1 MAPLWDADPD
11 MVGVRSLRAQAWPPH
26 AEATVPLAL
35 PHRRVAKGRLR
46 GRDGLVANL
55 TAAAARRSGG
65 DPAPPR
71 VWVLS
76 GMGGCGKTTVALEAA
91 HELANASTQVWWVP
105 EAAEVG
111 NWSLYSALRSVAIAA
126 GAQLAD
132 FVGTHPAE
140 VLWKHLDALS
150 SPWLLVLDNID
161 DPAALAGASMPTARG
176 AGWLRE
182 PAHPWGT
189 VLITSRE
196 SRATRWGDWVGMVGV
211 DVLSAEDS
219 AQVLCDLAPEAGTAQ
234 EAMEL
239 AEHLGG
245 LPLAL
250 DLAGSYLARA
260 RASTLPSPSMP
271 ETFAN
276 YRLRL
281 DAHLSD
287 MASDPDIDLEP
298 RERTRRALVSTW
310 ELSLDLLHGQEIELA
325 RPLLRLLCAFGP
337 APLPYLELLDSE
349 ILAQSEL
356 FDNPD
361 HARLLAALDGL
372 KGLKLITVEV
382 PRDAAGTPAD
392 TVRRRLTI
400 HPMVRAAGRAH
411 PDFAE
416 QAPRMLGL
424 VTALLLRVT
433 GPLKPASPANWPM
446 WRALASHCGAAH
458 HLLSACA
465 DRLGEAVDP
474 NLVTAATEP
483 STSAAHYL
491 NQVGMYSEAIA
502 ELDVVCALRGR
513 LLGNS
518 SPATIAARLHL
529 AWALRDNGDLAAA
542 DRLYQDLARAA
553 ADSLPADHPYLQ
565 SVHTGRARV
574 LRELG
579 RYEQA
584 EDELNAALVM
594 RRRAPQGGPL
604 GILRVRH
611 DLASLANKRGRYE
624 EAVVELRDVV
634 RGVRALGAEGELDA
648 PAMEVSLARALR
660 DAGHAEEAAES
671 AERAIQEFL
680 QVLAPDHPDVL
691 LARHERARILRDH
704 EREPELLERAR
715 DEFADIWRTAERRL
729 GPEHPDVLATRH
741 ELATVWDLLGR
752 PDLAA
757 EHFRE
762 VLEGAK
768 QRLGEDHPHVAVCE
782 RNLAAVLA
790 SPVPLLS
797 ESLSSH
803 GDFTMNCEPGAVEFP
818 PAVADP
824 PALSLAEALSAG
836 HDSGGSGPAADRALS
851 LFVYPRQSRGGGNPA
866 GGGFSEGS
874 PAPRRTQDPY
884 GSPHRTYRPA
894 TDLTRERTPS
904 LDFPNDAD
912 LRMLATGQEDV
923 LLIEQLR
930 ARERKTRFDAL
941 AELLRLADAPH
952 LHHSEMV
959 PTIPQLRDLL
969 LEASDTDPEAVT
981 AVLLHPS
988 VGRWLSRA
996 LRALYATTGGSH
1008 DTLPGGLP
1016 GSDAVDLPHLH
1027 AVVAAAAV
1035 RAQLTFTLPIPV
1047 RDGFAALPTLG
1058 SADLRSSGSTTARIV
1073 ASAYTTEV
1081 KCRDTTVRLPRPG
1094 ALAPQG
1100 WIPAQRVRTPAGS
1113 GSFNLVLDDADP
1125 YRGTDG
1131 PMAPS
1136 LLSSQNAVHWRQTTS
1151 EAATLLAETV
1161 PRQAA
1166 AMASVLTALTP
1177 LPAARDSVMTSVSSS
1192 DAFGGAVLSSPPD
1205 AVELAAT
1212 LVHEFRHMKLNCV
1225 LKSVDLYVAEAEA
1238 VESPLYYAPWRDDP
1252 RPLSGFFHGVFAFFG
1267 VVDFWRRLARR
1278 VEGETL
1284 RRCQFQLTYWRR
1296 QTLDAYAALCSSPHL
1311 TARGVEFTQMMHETA
1326 DTWTDH
1332 AVVPDALAALAT
1344 DAVLVHRVR
1353 WRVHHLRPVVG
1364 AVSELTH
1371 AWLAGA
1377 PCPPRLGDRR
1387 IASAVR
1393 PDRDVPSLNDYT
1405 MLLCRSATGPSSRA
1419 SRSSDDS
1426 VPSWP
1431 RLAEPW
1437 SRLLLTLRIA
1447 GSESGDAAANT
1458 AAAVRS
1464 LTHCPEVVR
1473 AVHTR
1478 AATIT
1483 GSPPDPAALAAWID
1497 VPDRASDTS
1506 GLPLMIPPMIPSAY

>member
-1 MAPLWDADPD
+1 M
-11 MVGVRSLRAQAWPPH
+11 
-26 AEATVPLAL
+26 
-35 PHRRVAKGRLR
+35 
-46 GRDGLVANL
+46 
-55 TAAAARRSGG
+55 
-65 DPAPPR
+65 
-71 VWVLS
+71 LS
-76 GMGGCGKTTVALEAA
+76 GMGGCGKTTVALEVA
-91 HELANASTQVWWVP
+91 HELAKASTQVWWVP
-105 EAAEVG
+105 EAAEAG
-111 NWSLYSALRSVAIAA
+111 NWSLYSALRSVAVAA

-132 FVGTHPAE
+132 FIGTHPAE
-140 VLWKHLDALS
+140 VLWRHLDALS

-161 DPAALAGASMPTARG
+161 DPAALAGSSMPTARRT
-176 AGWLRE
+176 GWLRE
-182 PAHPWGT
+182 PARPWGT
-189 VLITSRE
+189 VLVTSRE
-196 SRATRWGDWVGMVGV
+196 SRAARWGDWVRMVGV
-211 DVLSAEDS
+211 DVLSAEDG
-219 AQVLCDLAPEAGTAQ
+219 AQVLGDLAPEAGTAQ
-234 EAMEL
+234 EAREL

-260 RASTLPSPSMP
+260 WASTLPSPCMP
-271 ETFAN
+271 ETFAD
-276 YRLRL
+276 YRRRL

-310 ELSLDLLHGQEIELA
+310 ELSLDLLHGQQIDLA

-382 PRDAAGTPAD
+382 PRGAAGMPAG

-400 HPMVRAAGRAH
+400 HPMVRAAARAH

-416 QAPRMLGL
+416 QAPHMLSL

-433 GPLKPASPANWPM
+433 GPLQPASPADWPM
-446 WRALASHCGAAH
+446 WRALAPHCGAAH

-483 STSAAHYL
+483 STGAAHYL
-491 NQVGMYSEAIA
+491 NQVGMYGEAIA
-502 ELDVVCALRGR
+502 ELDVVCALRER
-513 LLGNS
+513 LLGHS

-565 SVHTGRARV
+565 SVCTGRARV

-579 RYEQA
+579 KYEQA
-584 EDELNAALVM
+584 EEELNAALVM
-594 RRRAPQGGPL
+594 RRRAPQGGLL

-624 EAVVELRDVV
+624 EAVVELRDVI
-634 RGVRALGAEGELDA
+634 RGIRALGAEGELDA

-660 DAGHAEEAAES
+660 DAGHAEEAAEA

-691 LARHERARILRDH
+691 LARHEHARILRDH
-704 EREPELLERAR
+704 EREPELLERAK
-715 DEFADIWRTAERRL
+715 DEFADIWRTTERRL
-729 GPEHPDVLATRH
+729 GPEHPDVLAARH

-762 VLEGAK
+762 ALEGAK
-768 QRLGEDHPHVAVCE
+768 QRLGEGHPHVAVCE
-782 RNLAAVLA
+782 RNLAAVLV
-790 SPVPLLS
+790 SPAPLVP
-797 ESLSSH
+797 ESQSSH
-803 GDFTMNCEPGAVEFP
+803 GGSTMNCEPGAVEP
-818 PAVADP
+818 PLAAADP
-824 PALSLAEALSAG
+824 TVLSLAEALSPERDG
-836 HDSGGSGPAADRALS
+836 AASARALS
-851 LFVYPRQSRGGGNPA
+851 RFVHPRQSRGGGNPA
-866 GGGFSEGS
+866 GAGFSEGS
-874 PAPRRTQDPY
+874 PAPRRTQDAY

-894 TDLTRERTPS
+894 ADLTKERTPS
-904 LDFPNDAD
+904 PDFPSTAD
-912 LRMLATGQEDV
+912 LRMLATGQED
-923 LLIEQLR
+923 LLLVGQLR
-930 ARERKTRFDAL
+930 DQERKTRFEAL
-941 AELLRLADAPH
+941 AELLRLADVPH
-952 LHHSEMV
+952 LRLSETAPTV
-959 PTIPQLRDLL
+959 PQVRDLL
-969 LEASDTDPEAVT
+969 LEASDADPEAVT

-996 LRALYATTGGSH
+996 LRALYATTGGSY
-1008 DTLPGGLP
+1008 DTLPGGP
-1016 GSDAVDLPHLH
+1016 PSPAAVDLPHLH

-1035 RAQLTFTLPIPV
+1035 RARLTFTLPLPV

-1058 SADLRSSGSTTARIV
+1058 SADLRTSGSTTARIV
-1073 ASAYTTEV
+1073 ASAHTIEV
-1081 KCRDTTVRLPRPG
+1081 RCGDATVRLPRPG
-1094 ALAPQG
+1094 TPAPQG

-1113 GSFNLVLDDADP
+1113 GSFDLVLDDTDP
-1125 YRGTDG
+1125 YRGIDS
-1131 PMAPS
+1131 PMTPS
-1136 LLSSQNAVHWRQTTS
+1136 PLSRPEAVHWRQTTS
-1151 EAATLLAETV
+1151 EAATLLTETV

-1177 LPAARDSVMTSVSSS
+1177 LPAARGGVMTSVSGS

-1212 LVHEFRHMKLNCV
+1212 LVHEFRHMKLNSV
-1225 LKSVDLYVAEAEA
+1225 LESVDLYVDEAEA
-1238 VESPLYYAPWRDDP
+1238 AEGPLYYAPWRDDP
-1252 RPLSGFFHGVFAFFG
+1252 RPLPGFFHGVFAFFG

-1278 VEGETL
+1278 AEGETL

-1296 QTLDAYAALCSSPHL
+1296 QTLDAYAVLCSSPHL
-1311 TARGVEFTQMMHETA
+1311 TACGAEFTQMMRETA

-1332 AVVPDALAALAT
+1332 VVVPEALAALAT

-1353 WRVHHLRPVVG
+1353 WRVHHLRPEVD
-1364 AVSELTH
+1364 AVSELTD
-1371 AWLAGA
+1371 AWLADA
-1377 PCPPRLGDRR
+1377 PCPPRLRGRCTV
-1387 IASAVR
+1387 SAVR

-1405 MLLCRSATGPSSRA
+1405 VLLCRAATGPAPRTA
-1419 SRSSDDS
+1419 DDS
-1426 VPSWP
+1426 VLSWP
-1431 RLAEPW
+1431 QPAEPW
-1437 SRLLLTLRIA
+1437 SRLLLTLRSA
-1447 GSESGDAAANT
+1447 GSVPGDPAGN

-1464 LTHCPEVVR
+1464 LTHSPEVVR

-1483 GSPPDPAALAAWID
+1483 GSPPDPVALAAWID
-1497 VPDRASDTS
+1497 APDRAADPS
-1506 GLPLMIPPMIPSAY
+1506 GLPFMILQ